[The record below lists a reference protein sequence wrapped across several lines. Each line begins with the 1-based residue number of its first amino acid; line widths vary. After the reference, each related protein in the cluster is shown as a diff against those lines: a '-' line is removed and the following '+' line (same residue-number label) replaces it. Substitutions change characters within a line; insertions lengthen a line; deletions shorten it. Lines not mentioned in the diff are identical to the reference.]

1 MNLFRNIHDRLRRLR
16 LRLLGELE
24 VQDYRNAGARIG
36 YRFMPAR
43 GFHLDR
49 NDCWLVT
56 IGDEFA
62 SGPGVM
68 ILAHDASLRN
78 KIGYTR
84 MAPVSIG
91 DRVFIGAKSVVLPGV
106 TIGDDVIVAAG
117 SVVTKDVPSGAI
129 VAGVPARAIGTTAEM
144 MDRWSA
150 AAEGTP
156 KLEPGWKER
165 AKHHEGR
172 EGLRKMLRNGVVW
185 AD

>member
-1 MNLFRNIHDRLRRLR
+1 MNLLRNIDRRLRRLR
-16 LRLLGELE
+16 LRLLGELD
-24 VQDYRNAGARIG
+24 VQDYRNAGASIG
-36 YRFMPAR
+36 NRFMPAK

-62 SGPGVM
+62 TGPGVM

-84 MAPVSIG
+84 MAPVKIG
-91 DRVFIGAKSVVLPGV
+91 ARVFIGAKSVVLPGV
-106 TIGDDVIVAAG
+106 TIGNDVTVAAG
-117 SVVTKDVPSGAI
+117 SIVTKDVPDGALI
-129 VAGVPARAIGTTAEM
+129 AGIPARTIGSTSEL

-150 AAEGTP
+150 AAEAAP

-165 AKHHEGR
+165 AKTKDGR
-172 EGLRKMLRNGVVW
+172 KSLGDRIRNGVVW